1 VHQGD
6 TDCIVALITGVSIG
20 DTIGNSPDLN
30 GILYTNGAN
39 ELVTDPLF
47 LRDPTTQ
54 ETIIAKD
61 FDIAIT
67 QYDLETVNIIGI
79 NNLSNEFTIGEQI
92 TGGTSNTTATVEYYQ
107 NGFLYIT
114 NIVGNFI
121 DNEVLTGGTSG
132 ETALISEP
140 YPITPFSVD
149 DTFIVYDLDTQ
160 SQIGTGII
168 TAVTGNGYT
177 VTPTSGTFDQYDLIV
192 DSLGGGLSKIAGVLD
207 GAPAAPTFASATG
220 GFQIGELIG
229 GYIQGIGMTYN
240 SDDANRFATQFVGSF
255 AGSDNYSAGTL
266 IGNIALNN
274 HSSIIQNLTGL
285 GGSPSIEMGT
295 VDAMNNHNTNVLLNR
310 SRIVLQ
316 ANQEVSLL
324 GRVQIGGYDYNND
337 DPDIHYYPAFP
348 DYYYLPQ
355 SRGSAGQVLTDDG
368 NGNVTWQTPAGG
380 TSLIGSTSDLG
391 NETWLGTNAG
401 NGGSSNNTVFLGI
414 QAGYQAT
421 NADYS
426 NFIGSDAG
434 REATFATGANFLG
447 NTAGYQA
454 TNASYSN
461 FLGNQT
467 GREATNASYSNFSGS
482 NAGYGA
488 TDAYNSNFFGN
499 SAGNGATGANN
510 SNFFG
515 ANSGYQA
522 VNAANSIF
530 IGQEAGTIATNASNS
545 IFLGKQSGVSD
556 TVDNTTSSNDF
567 SILIGPETSTG
578 GFSNSIAIGSQANN
592 TASNQFMIGSTTR
605 TIDTTVWN
613 GSASTTCTLTTGTG
627 IACSSDERLKTNI
640 TDLNA
645 DTLDKLLNLKTVSY
659 NWIQNPES
667 KTQIGFLAQDLEQYF
682 PELVNTDLKG
692 MKSVYY
698 AQMTPILVEAI
709 RAMNLKITEINIIE
723 KPNTWRDSLIAWFAN
738 TANGIT
744 EFIAG
749 TLRAKD
755 QLCVGQTCVT
765 ESQLQQLLNGQ
776 GIQQAPAPTPAPTP
790 EPTPDTTV
798 ESESVDTEITRET
811 DTTPPDNNETITEDT
826 DTTTDEPIIT
836 PEPETITSSEETPP
850 IDVVTE

>member
-1 VHQGD
+1 VYISINSWKTSRIFQRYSGWF
-6 TDCIVALITGVSIG
+6 TDAVI
-20 DTIGNSPDLN
+20 N
-30 GILYTNGAN
+30 
-39 ELVTDPLF
+39 F
-47 LRDPTTQ
+47 LP
-54 ETIIAKD
+54 
-61 FDIAIT
+61 
-67 QYDLETVNIIGI
+67 G
-79 NNLSNEFTIGEQI
+79 
-92 TGGTSNTTATVEYYQ
+92 
-107 NGFLYIT
+107 
-114 NIVGNFI
+114 
-121 DNEVLTGGTSG
+121 
-132 ETALISEP
+132 
-140 YPITPFSVD
+140 
-149 DTFIVYDLDTQ
+149 
-160 SQIGTGII
+160 
-168 TAVTGNGYT
+168 
-177 VTPTSGTFDQYDLIV
+177 
-192 DSLGGGLSKIAGVLD
+192 
-207 GAPAAPTFASATG
+207 
-220 GFQIGELIG
+220 
-229 GYIQGIGMTYN
+229 
-240 SDDANRFATQFVGSF
+240 
-255 AGSDNYSAGTL
+255 SAGT
-266 IGNIALNN
+266 
-274 HSSIIQNLTGL
+274 
-285 GGSPSIEMGT
+285 
-295 VDAMNNHNTNVLLNR
+295 
-310 SRIVLQ
+310 
-316 ANQEVSLL
+316 
-324 GRVQIGGYDYNND
+324 
-337 DPDIHYYPAFP
+337 
-348 DYYYLPQ
+348 
-355 SRGSAGQVLTDDG
+355 AGQALVT
-368 NGNVTWQTPAGG
+368 NGSGDLSWG
-380 TSLIGSTSDLG
+380 TISSPISIGSTGNTLYSSGLTGTGQGYTTGGLG
-391 NETWLGTNAG
+391 YNIFFGE
-401 NGGSSNNTVFLGI
+401 
-414 QAGYQAT
+414 
-421 NADYS
+421 
-426 NFIGSDAG
+426 DAG
-434 REATFATGANFLG
+434 INANS
-447 NTAGYQA
+447 TV
-454 TNASYSN
+454 YSN
-461 FLGNQT
+461 FLGYGAGANATQAS
-467 GREATNASYSNFSGS
+467 GSNFFGYDAGNAATNAYQSNFFGRLSG
-482 NAGYGA
+482 NAA
-488 TDAYNSNFFGN
+488 SAANNSNFFGYE
-499 SAGNGATGANN
+499 AGSGSNNAYRSNFFGIAAGSLATNANN
-510 SNFFG
+510 ANFFG